1 MFRQVAILGTGLMGG
16 SLAAALRARLPGVR
30 LVGFGREPD
39 ISRAME
45 LGLFDVRADS
55 VADALLGADLI
66 SCLAIP
72 LPAVTAVGRM
82 RLTWICS

>member
-16 SLAAALRARLPGVR
+16 SLAAALRARQPGVR

-55 VADALLGADLI
+55 VADALWWWQHPFP
-66 SCLAIP
+66 S
-72 LPAVTAVGRM
+72 TARWCP
-82 RLTWICS
+82 RWPPIYPPTRC